1 MQPSRARFTLLRFAF
16 ALSAV
21 TYLDRVCIATA
32 ATSIRQ
38 ELHLNAVQMGWIFS
52 AFTLA
57 YAIFEIPSGWLG
69 DTIGPR
75 RVLTRIVLWW
85 SVFTMATGAAW
96 NYISLLAFRFL
107 FGAGEAG
114 AFPNASRSFSQWF
127 PTAERGRAHGIIF
140 MGTRLGGALAPPLAI
155 ALIAAAGWRA
165 SFWIFGSLGV
175 FWTVF
180 WWRWFRDDPSK
191 HPSVNADEL
200 KIIQEGRGGRTAHH
214 EFHWRLFMSANL
226 LFICLTYCAFGYGLY
241 FYLTWLQTYLREAR
255 GFSGAQASLLA
266 SIVLLSGAGACIT
279 GGFWTDRWVR
289 RYGLR
294 VGRCGVVSTALVG
307 SGLLLAIA
315 ALTTN
320 SLVAAL
326 LIALTAGIADL
337 CMSAVWAICLDIA
350 RESAGTVTGCMNTFA
365 NFGGAIAPVA
375 MGYAVQWWG
384 SWSTPLLITAVIYV
398 LGGLIALL
406 IDPNVPLIKEAVNQ
420 QMRIENRLMNND

>member
-1 MQPSRARFTLLRFAF
+1 MKPSRARFTLLRFAF
-16 ALSAV
+16 ALSVV

-32 ATSIRQ
+32 ATSIR
-38 ELHLNAVQMGWIFS
+38 EDLHLSAVQMGWIFS
-52 AFTLA
+52 TFTLA

-85 SVFTMATGAAW
+85 SAFTMATGAAW
-96 NYISLLAFRFL
+96 SYVSLLVFRFL

-155 ALIAAAGWRA
+155 ALITAVGWRA
-165 SFWIFGSLGV
+165 SFWIFGSLGI
-175 FWTVF
+175 FWAVL
-180 WWRWFRDDPSK
+180 WWRWFRDDPGK

-200 KIIQEGRGGRTAHH
+200 HVIEQGRGGAITHR
-214 EFHWRLFMSANL
+214 EFNWRIFLNANL
-226 LFICLTYCAFGYGLY
+226 LFICLTYFAFGYGLY

-255 GFSGAQASLLA
+255 GFSAGQASLLA
-266 SIVLLSGAGACIT
+266 SIVLLSGAMASVI
-279 GGFWTDRWVR
+279 GGFWTDRWVD
-289 RYGLR
+289 RYGLKI
-294 VGRCGVVSTALVG
+294 GRCGVASTALVG
-307 SGLLLAIA
+307 SGLILAGA
-315 ALTTN
+315 AIITN
-320 SLVAAL
+320 SLAAAL
-326 LIALTAGIADL
+326 LIALAAGIADL
-337 CMSAVWAICLDIA
+337 SISAAWAVCLDIG

-365 NFGGAIAPVA
+365 NLGGAIAPVA

-398 LGGLIALL
+398 AGGLTALL
-406 IDPNVPLIKEAVNQ
+406 IDPNKSLTHLA
-420 QMRIENRLMNND
+420 

>member
-1 MQPSRARFTLLRFAF
+1 MKPSRARSTLLRFAF
-16 ALSAV
+16 ALSVV
-21 TYLDRVCIATA
+21 TFLDRVCIASA
-32 ATSIRQ
+32 APFIRE
-38 ELHLNAVQMGWIFS
+38 ELHLTAVEMGWVFS

-75 RVLTRIVLWW
+75 KVLTRIVLWW
-85 SVFTMATGAAW
+85 SAFTMATGAAW
-96 NYISLLAFRFL
+96 SYVSLLTFRFL

-155 ALIAAAGWRA
+155 ALITAAGWRA
-165 SFWIFGSLGV
+165 SFWIFGSVGV
-175 FWTVF
+175 FWAVL
-180 WWRWFRDDPSK
+180 WWRWFRDDPAK

-200 KIIQEGRGGRTAHH
+200 QVIEEGRGGSITHR
-214 EFHWRLFMSANL
+214 EFNWRIFLSANL
-226 LFICLTYCAFGYGLY
+226 LFICLTYFAFGYGLY

-255 GFSGAQASLLA
+255 GFSGGQASLLA
-266 SIVLLSGAGACIT
+266 SIVLLSGAMASLI
-279 GGFWTDRWVR
+279 GGFWTDRWAY

-307 SGLLLAIA
+307 SGVILALA
-315 ALTTN
+315 AIITN
-320 SLVAAL
+320 SLAAAL
-326 LIALTAGIADL
+326 LIALAAGIADL
-337 CMSAVWAICLDIA
+337 SISPTWAVCLDIG

-365 NFGGAIAPVA
+365 NIGGAIAPVA

-406 IDPNVPLIKEAVNQ
+406 IDPTVPLAAEPVHESRKERDLV
-420 QMRIENRLMNND
+420 E

>member
-1 MQPSRARFTLLRFAF
+1 MQPTRARFTLLRFAF

-32 ATSIRQ
+32 ATSIRE
-38 ELHLNAVQMGWIFS
+38 ELHLSAVQMGWIFS

-57 YAIFEIPSGWLG
+57 YAVFEIPSGWLG

-75 RVLTRIVLWW
+75 KVLTRIVLWW
-85 SVFTMATGAAW
+85 SAFTMATGAAW

-175 FWTVF
+175 FWAVF

-191 HPSVNADEL
+191 HPSVNAGEL
-200 KIIQEGRGGRTAHH
+200 QVIEEGRGNGAEHH
-214 EFHWRLFMSANL
+214 ELHWRFFLSANL
-226 LFICLTYCAFGYGLY
+226 LFICLTYFAFGYGLY

-255 GFSGAQASLLA
+255 GFSAGQASLLA
-266 SIVLLSGAGACIT
+266 SIVLLSAAGACIT
-279 GGFWTDRWVR
+279 GGFWTDSLVR

-315 ALTTN
+315 AVTSN
-320 SLVAAL
+320 SLAAAL
-326 LIALTAGIADL
+326 LIALAAGIADL
-337 CMSAVWAICLDIA
+337 CISAAWAVCLDIG

-365 NFGGAIAPVA
+365 NIGGAIAPVA

-384 SWSTPLLITAVIYV
+384 SWSTPLLITAVMYV

-406 IDPNVPLIKEAVNQ
+406 IDPTVPLAAEPVHESRKLQ
-420 QMRIENRLMNND
+420 LRIEN

>member
-1 MQPSRARFTLLRFAF
+1 MVPSRARFTLLRFAF

-32 ATSIRQ
+32 ATSIRE
-38 ELHLNAVQMGWIFS
+38 ELRLNAVQMGWVFS

-75 RVLTRIVLWW
+75 KVLTRIVLWW

-175 FWTVF
+175 FWAVF

-200 KIIQEGRGGRTAHH
+200 KIIQEGRGPGTVHH
-214 EFHWRLFMSANL
+214 EIRWRLFWSANL
-226 LFICLTYCAFGYGLY
+226 LFICLTYFAFGYGLY

-255 GFSGAQASLLA
+255 GFSGGQASLLA
-266 SIVLLSGAGACIT
+266 SMVLLSGAGASII
-279 GGFWTDRWVR
+279 GGYWPDRWVHSYR
-289 RYGLR
+289 STMVRSR
-294 VGRCGVVSTALVG
+294 VTSSSLIV
-307 SGLLLAIA
+307 SGLILAA
-315 ALTTN
+315 AAVTSS
-320 SLVAAL
+320 SLAGAL
-326 LIALTAGIADL
+326 LIALAAGIADL
-337 CMSAVWAICLDIA
+337 CISSAWAVCLDIG
-350 RESAGTVTGCMNTFA
+350 RDSAGTVTGCMNTFA
-365 NFGGAIAPVA
+365 NLGGAIAPLV
-375 MGYAVQWWG
+375 MGYA
-384 SWSTPLLITAVIYV
+384 
-398 LGGLIALL
+398 
-406 IDPNVPLIKEAVNQ
+406 
-420 QMRIENRLMNND
+420 

>member
-1 MQPSRARFTLLRFAF
+1 MQPTRARFTLLRFAF

-32 ATSIRQ
+32 ATSIRE
-38 ELHLNAVQMGWIFS
+38 ELHLSAVQMGWIFS

-57 YAIFEIPSGWLG
+57 YAVFEIPSGWLG

-75 RVLTRIVLWW
+75 KVLTRIVLWW
-85 SVFTMATGAAW
+85 SAFTMATGAAW

-155 ALIAAAGWRA
+155 ALITAAGWRA
-165 SFWIFGSLGV
+165 SFWIFGSVGV
-175 FWTVF
+175 FWALL
-180 WWRWFRDDPSK
+180 WWRWFRDDPAK

-200 KIIQEGRGGRTAHH
+200 QVIEKGRGGPTTHH
-214 EFHWRLFMSANL
+214 KFDWRLLLNANL
-226 LFICLTYCAFGYGLY
+226 LFICLTYFAFGYGLY

-255 GFSGAQASLLA
+255 GFSASQAGLLA
-266 SIVLLSGAGACIT
+266 SMVLLSGAGASIA
-279 GGFWTDRWVR
+279 GGFWTDHWVK

-294 VGRCGVVSTALVG
+294 IGRCGVASTALIG
-307 SGLLLAIA
+307 SGLILAVA
-315 ALTTN
+315 AVTGN
-320 SLVAAL
+320 SLIAAL
-326 LIALTAGIADL
+326 LIAAAAGVADL
-337 CMSAVWAICLDIA
+337 CISAAWSVCLDIG

-365 NFGGAIAPVA
+365 NLGGAIAPVA
-375 MGYAVQWWG
+375 MGYAVQSWG
-384 SWSTPLLITAVIYV
+384 SWSTPLLITSALYV
-398 LGGLIALL
+398 FGGLISLL
-406 IDPNVPLIKEAVNQ
+406 VDPNIPLVK
-420 QMRIENRLMNND
+420 